1 MSTMILIKSLLKNF
15 DQSIKVKYV
24 ILTLNNMF

>member
-1 MSTMILIKSLLKNF
+1 MSMMILIKSLLRNF

-24 ILTLNNMF
+24 ILTLNNIF

>member
-1 MSTMILIKSLLKNF
+1 MSMMILIKSLLRNF

-24 ILTLNNMF
+24 ILTLSNMF